1 MNELRQQLPP
11 EFIHSKKKNFCLNT
25 LRRTLKSNA
34 AFCGSFI
41 DRYLLNCEKPR
52 DRQPYLLLPILNIL
66 VLQVGHTP
74 WVAGRPFF
82 IVISLG
88 SFISLFALHFTQ

>member
-1 MNELRQQLPP
+1 MNA
-11 EFIHSKKKNFCLNT
+11 
-25 LRRTLKSNA
+25 LRRTLKPNA
-34 AFCGSFI
+34 ASCGSPI
-41 DRYLLNCEKPR
+41 DRYLLNYEKTR

-66 VLQVGHTP
+66 VPQVGHTP